1 MRTSKLLW
9 KWPWKDSLKKI
20 LRPSRHWKCRS
31 VAVHVYI
38 VSIRYNQTINKPTQ
52 VAFDSAYGL
61 RTDEARNEQQKK
73 DRKLAELQ
81 RIIINLKAN
90 NTGDFETFTTLYRQ
104 IFLFVKVAIGSMGF
118 QSDNLADRSVLWRG
132 WLMTV
137 CCHAVKFRTETRF
150 IPSQSVN
157 CNFTRTQW
165 NGGRAWECFSACLAQ
180 VFRHAQGPLT
190 HYLLTTTQHN
200 IIFSHH
206 TII

>member
-1 MRTSKLLW
+1 M
-9 KWPWKDSLKKI
+9 
-20 LRPSRHWKCRS
+20 
-31 VAVHVYI
+31 HVYI

-132 WLMTV
+132 
-137 CCHAVKFRTETRF
+137 
-150 IPSQSVN
+150 
-157 CNFTRTQW
+157 
-165 NGGRAWECFSACLAQ
+165 
-180 VFRHAQGPLT
+180 
-190 HYLLTTTQHN
+190 
-200 IIFSHH
+200 
-206 TII
+206 